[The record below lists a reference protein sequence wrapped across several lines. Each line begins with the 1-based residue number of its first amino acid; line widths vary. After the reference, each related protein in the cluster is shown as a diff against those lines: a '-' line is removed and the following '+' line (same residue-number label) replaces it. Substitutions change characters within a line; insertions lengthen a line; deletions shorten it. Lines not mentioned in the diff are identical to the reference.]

1 MKKRLVIIMLAGA
14 FTLGMLTGCSTAN
27 EDSKQE
33 VQEEASVAEEPG
45 EADEDAEKEAE
56 ANENYENGRAYL
68 YGINGQKKSLEDAY
82 HSFEK
87 ALELGKT
94 EANFYLGVLY
104 DWEGYP
110 ERDYEKSRQYYEAAG
125 ENPLAYVALGFNYMY
140 GQGVEESP
148 EKGKEYFDHA
158 IEMGC
163 MDGYF
168 GLAAMAEDEEDY
180 ATAADDYIKVAEE
193 GTEPLFVVSAFDS
206 LGYMYRD
213 GLGVEQDGSKAIEW
227 FQKEADAGNSSGLNA
242 IGYMYDYG
250 LDVKQDY
257 TKAMEWYK
265 KAAEAGSENSLN
277 WLFEFANRYLYG
289 DGLKQSYEK
298 AIECFRIAGESGS
311 TDACFILAQSYQY
324 ANMGLE
330 QDYEKAVEWYKK
342 GAQLGSQ
349 EAMFQL
355 GALYRDGEGVE
366 QNYDKAAKW
375 FDRAAQLDGDYSDK
389 AAKEAENCRS
399 QMQE

>member
-45 EADEDAEKEAE
+45 EAD
-56 ANENYENGRAYL
+56 
-68 YGINGQKKSLEDAY
+68 EDAY

-158 IEMGC
+158 IG
-163 MDGYF
+163 
-168 GLAAMAEDEEDY
+168 
-180 ATAADDYIKVAEE
+180 
-193 GTEPLFVVSAFDS
+193 
-206 LGYMYRD
+206 MY
-213 GLGVEQDGSKAIEW
+213 GWIFWTCS
-227 FQKEADAGNSSGLNA
+227 
-242 IGYMYDYG
+242 YG
-250 LDVKQDY
+250 
-257 TKAMEWYK
+257 
-265 KAAEAGSENSLN
+265 
-277 WLFEFANRYLYG
+277 R
-289 DGLKQSYEK
+289 
-298 AIECFRIAGESGS
+298 R
-311 TDACFILAQSYQY
+311 
-324 ANMGLE
+324 
-330 QDYEKAVEWYKK
+330 
-342 GAQLGSQ
+342 
-349 EAMFQL
+349 
-355 GALYRDGEGVE
+355 
-366 QNYDKAAKW
+366 
-375 FDRAAQLDGDYSDK
+375 
-389 AAKEAENCRS
+389 
-399 QMQE
+399 

>member
-1 MKKRLVIIMLAGA
+1 MKKRLVIIMLAGV
-14 FTLGMLTGCSTAN
+14 FTLGMLTGCSTTN

-33 VQEEASVAEEPG
+33 IQEEASVADESG

-82 HSFEK
+82 KSFEK

-140 GQGVEESP
+140 GQGVEENP

-163 MDGYF
+163 MDGNF
-168 GLAAMAEDEEDY
+168 VLAAMEEDDENY
-180 ATAADDYIKVAEE
+180 VTADHNYIKVAEE

-213 GLGVEQDGSKAIEW
+213 GLGVEQDGGIAVEW
-227 FQKEADAGNSSGLNA
+227 FQKEADARNSNGLNA
-242 IGYMYDYG
+242 IGYM
-250 LDVKQDY
+250 
-257 TKAMEWYK
+257 
-265 KAAEAGSENSLN
+265 
-277 WLFEFANRYLYG
+277 
-289 DGLKQSYEK
+289 
-298 AIECFRIAGESGS
+298 
-311 TDACFILAQSYQY
+311 
-324 ANMGLE
+324 
-330 QDYEKAVEWYKK
+330 
-342 GAQLGSQ
+342 
-349 EAMFQL
+349 
-355 GALYRDGEGVE
+355 
-366 QNYDKAAKW
+366 
-375 FDRAAQLDGDYSDK
+375 
-389 AAKEAENCRS
+389 
-399 QMQE
+399 